1 VTSLGLLQLVVTPG
15 TVCKGPTNGKN
26 SVWTKK
32 LIGLVVGGGA
42 LLGHPISDAAKRRE
56 NIISIL
62 FNIEAFLS
70 RLDF

>member
-42 LLGHPISDAAKRRE
+42 LLGHPTINADKRRE
-56 NIISIL
+56 KIMNIL
-62 FNIEAFLS
+62 FCI
-70 RLDF
+70 